1 VAAALCVGCLVA
13 SACGLPYDASPRA
26 LPGALPQALTSPLVT
41 VPPTTLPPRGH
52 YAVVDLH
59 FVQNTKLYSF
69 PTPVPEPL
77 SIAEVLLTLEDGP
90 PFSDPALSNAV
101 APGSNLLALGPVVKG
116 VVRVVADSPF
126 YDVESTQ
133 AELEFGQVVY
143 TLVDTKDLRVSAVQF
158 YFQGSA
164 AAVVNGRGQV
174 VTGTVTEADY
184 CSLTFAGCP
193 VRKGTSKITP

>member
-1 VAAALCVGCLVA
+1 VALCVSCLVA

-52 YAVVDLH
+52 YSVVDLH

-69 PTPVPEPL
+69 PKPVPEPL
-77 SIAEVLLTLEDGP
+77 SIAEVLLTLENGP
-90 PFSDPALSNAV
+90 PLLDVAVTNALALGSDLE
-101 APGSNLLALGPVVKG
+101 ALGPVVKG
-116 VVRVVADSPF
+116 VVHIDANSPF

-143 TLVDTKDLRVSAVQF
+143 TLIDTKDLRVKAVRF